1 MPEGESTERKSAKIK
16 VCGTKERERERERE
30 TLQTKPLFLHR
41 ETARS
46 HLAITRGK
54 RERVPAASRS
64 SSGGGIKAF

>member
-1 MPEGESTERKSAKIK
+1 MAIEEKLAKA
-16 VCGTKERERERERE
+16 
-30 TLQTKPLFLHR
+30 LQTKPLFLHR